1 MIRSIIIYPDP
12 VLARKCEDVSFPLHS
27 DVLRL
32 LDDMVET
39 MMAARGAGLA
49 APQVG
54 FNLRLV
60 TLMVERAGPDGGT
73 EFVPLKLVNPRITK
87 RQGKRQVRE
96 GCLSLPGYFEN
107 VQRSTYVEVQGFDE
121 TGAKVELGADGK
133 LAQALEHEIEHLDG
147 ITFVDHLSLIK
158 RNMARTKFTKAK
170 AKGLRYQSSSPPPQD
185 FTELAPPTKISEPVI
200 GLKE

>member
-1 MIRSIIIYPDP
+1 MIRQILIWPDP
-12 VLARKCEDVSFPLHS
+12 VLTRKCEEVTFPLHS

-39 MMAARGAGLA
+39 MIAARGAGLA

-60 TLMVERAGPDGGT
+60 TLMVEQAGKEGQP
-73 EFVPLKLVNPRITK
+73 EYVPLKLVNPRVIK
-87 RQGKRQVRE
+87 RQGKRIVRE
-96 GCLSLPGYFEN
+96 GCLSLPGYYEN
-107 VQRSTYVEVQGFDE
+107 VQRSTYLTVEGFDE

-147 ITFVDHLSLIK
+147 VVFVDHLSVIK
-158 RNMARTKFTKAK
+158 RNIARTKFTKAK
-170 AKGLRYQSSSPPPQD
+170 AKGLRYQSDSPPPQD
-185 FTELAPPTKISEPVI
+185 FTEVGPSA
-200 GLKE
+200 